1 MEVIGHRGGA
11 GALAPE
17 NTRAAIRA
25 GLDSG
30 ADGVEVDVRLTA
42 DGVAVLLHDPD
53 VARTTAGT
61 GRVGDLSS
69 EEVRA
74 LGIPTLEEALAVVPL
89 DRLLIV
95 EVKGT
100 PWDPGHD
107 PTEPVAQVAAALLSE
122 TPPRR
127 VVVSSFN
134 PLALAV
140 VRTAAPQ
147 LRTAVLTSTAFDL
160 ASNLAAA
167 MEGANEECHVPID
180 LLEPSFVQTAHDA
193 ARRVVAWTVND
204 ADMMLHCAEWGVDG
218 LITDD
223 PRTAL
228 NILGR

>member
-11 GALAPE
+11 ALAPE
-17 NTRAAIRA
+17 NTLAAIRA
-25 GLDSG
+25 GLDAG
-30 ADGVEVDVRLTA
+30 ADGVEIDVRLTA

-53 VARTTAGT
+53 VARTTSGT

-74 LGIPTLEEALAVVPL
+74 LGIPTLEEVLAAVPV
-89 DRLLIV
+89 DRSLIV

-107 PTEPVAQVAAALLSE
+107 PTEPAARVVAATLAAEPARHL
-122 TPPRR
+122 
-127 VVVSSFN
+127 VVSSFN

-140 VRTAAPQ
+140 VRAISPQ
-147 LRTAVLTSTAFDL
+147 LRTAVLTGSAFDL

-167 MEGANEECHVPID
+167 VVGDNEECHVPAEI
-180 LLEPSFVQTAHDA
+180 LEPAFVQTAHDA

-204 ADMMLHCAEWGVDG
+204 PEVVLRCADWGVDG
-218 LITDD
+218 VITDD
-223 PRTAL
+223 PRMARDA
-228 NILGR
+228 LGR